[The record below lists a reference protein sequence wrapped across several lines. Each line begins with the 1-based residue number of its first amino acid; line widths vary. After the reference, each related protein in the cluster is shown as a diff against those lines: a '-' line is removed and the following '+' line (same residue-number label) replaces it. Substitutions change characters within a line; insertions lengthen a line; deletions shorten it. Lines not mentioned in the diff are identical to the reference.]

1 MKEQRQFRSDSI
13 SVSIPACHAGETG
26 SIPVRT
32 AIIIVDKAVKDSTIY
47 TYTKEKKMNI
57 TLRKANAIQA
67 SINEIV
73 KGLTFETTVSVNEFQ
88 NPTTVISQT
97 EEVFAKNLAR
107 RDSLL
112 LSLFEIRK
120 LVAKGNDVAGVNDM
134 LADVAHLEKQIQF
147 FNSLS
152 TKHPKEDMAVIKG
165 KLDKIRNTKEE
176 SRMYGRDEITV
187 SVLEKEDIAGF
198 QQVVAQSKRAKQQL
212 QDQLLEMNVRTEI
225 PLSEQTVKTLTEEGI
240 I

>member
-1 MKEQRQFRSDSI
+1 
-13 SVSIPACHAGETG
+13 
-26 SIPVRT
+26 
-32 AIIIVDKAVKDSTIY
+32 
-47 TYTKEKKMNI
+47 MNI